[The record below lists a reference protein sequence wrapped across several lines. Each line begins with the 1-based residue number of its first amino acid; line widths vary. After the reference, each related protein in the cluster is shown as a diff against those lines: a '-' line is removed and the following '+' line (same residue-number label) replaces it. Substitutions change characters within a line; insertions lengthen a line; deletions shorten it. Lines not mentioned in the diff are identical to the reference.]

1 MDTTPYREASRE
13 LVALCPA
20 IAAVDA
26 RFGPPQP
33 SRRRAGLDTLV
44 HIILEQQISVSAAN
58 AIHRR
63 LRQRLGRITAKA
75 LVAAGEDGLRDAG
88 LTRQKAHYC
97 AELGRAIA
105 ERRFSLT
112 RLARSPDDAA
122 LAELVTLK
130 GIGRWSAAIY
140 LMMALGREDI
150 WPPGDLALDRAVLQ
164 LLPAKSGAPAD
175 IATRWAPYRS
185 IAADYLWH
193 YYRSTNSLTN
203 ADVIG
208 PPPVGRA

>member
-1 MDTTPYREASRE
+1 MDTTRYREATRE
-13 LVALCPA
+13 LIALCPA
-20 IAAVDA
+20 MAAVDA
-26 RFGPPQP
+26 RFGPPRP
-33 SRRRAGLDTLV
+33 SRRAAGLDTLV
-44 HIILEQQISVSAAN
+44 HIILEQQISVRAAD

-63 LRQRLGRITAKA
+63 LRQRLGRVSARA
-75 LVAAGEDGLRDAG
+75 LVAAGEAGLREAG

-97 AELGRAIA
+97 AELGRAII

-112 RLARSPDDAA
+112 RLARAPDEDA

-140 LMMALGREDI
+140 LMMALGRDDI

-164 LLPAKSGAPAD
+164 LLPAETAIPAE
-175 IATRWAPYRS
+175 IAERWAPYRS

-193 YYRSTNSLTN
+193 YYRSTDSLAS

-208 PPPVGRA
+208 RQPADRK